1 MKDRFSSGS
10 QLYQLARPSY
20 PASLIQEIL
29 KHVATPQFAW
39 DCGAGS
45 GQLTQ
50 LLAPHFDAVVATDIS
65 AHQLQHAP
73 YFENVSYQVQSA
85 EHTSF
90 AEQSFDLITVA
101 QAIHWF
107 DFDGFYAEVLRTLR
121 PEGILAVI
129 GYGLIQL
136 QQPELQ
142 GCIERLYFKTL
153 TGYWDAERRYIDEA
167 YQTIP
172 FPFEE
177 IATSELSMSF
187 QWSAA
192 QLLDYLNT
200 WSALKHYRAKNSDDP
215 LYEFKA
221 FFALDDHAN
230 QVFELKFPIFLRLGR
245 LPGSAH

>member
-177 IATSELSMSF
+177 IATPELSMSF

-230 QVFELKFPIFLRLGR
+230 QLFELKFPIFLRLGR
-245 LPGSAH
+245 LPVSAH

>member
-1 MKDRFSSGS
+1 MKDLFSSGS
-10 QLYQLARPSY
+10 QLYQVARPSY
-20 PASLIQEIL
+20 PVHVIQEIL
-29 KHVATPQFAW
+29 KHVPSTQFAW

-50 LLAPHFDAVVATDIS
+50 LLAPYFDHVVATDIS
-65 AHQLQHAP
+65 ADQLQQAP

-107 DFDGFYAEVLRTLR
+107 NFEQFYAEVKRTLQ
-121 PEGILAVI
+121 PHGVLAVV
-129 GYGLIQL
+129 GYGLIQATDVAL
-136 QQPELQ
+136 QAA
-142 GCIERLYFKTL
+142 IEQLYFKTL
-153 TGYWDAERRYIDEA
+153 KGYWDAERRYIDEA
-167 YQTIP
+167 YQSIP

-177 IATSELSMSF
+177 ITTPELSMLF
-187 QWSAA
+187 QWSGA

-215 LYEFKA
+215 LFELNA
-221 FFALDDHAN
+221 FF
-230 QVFELKFPIFLRLGR
+230 ELEQNTRRIVEVRFPIFLRLGR
-245 LPGSAH
+245 